1 MQAATQHSACVD
13 IPCPRDMEL
22 LMINSPYKINT
33 GYYGLIPP
41 QTVGLILGH
50 SSCTMQGLMV
60 MTGIIDEDY
69 IGEIS
74 VMVQVTRD
82 LYLQKGDR
90 FAQILLLP
98 YIKPQKTS
106 TTARIGGFGSTNI
119 AVGLAT
125 LLHELKKP
133 LLRLNIRGKNF
144 ECMLDTGA
152 DTSIIRHFEWPPEWP
167 M

>member
-90 FAQILLLP
+90 FAQLLLLP
-98 YIKPQKTS
+98 YIKPQKT
-106 TTARIGGFGSTNI
+106 R
-119 AVGLAT
+119 LAT

-144 ECMLDTGA
+144 ECMLDTGV